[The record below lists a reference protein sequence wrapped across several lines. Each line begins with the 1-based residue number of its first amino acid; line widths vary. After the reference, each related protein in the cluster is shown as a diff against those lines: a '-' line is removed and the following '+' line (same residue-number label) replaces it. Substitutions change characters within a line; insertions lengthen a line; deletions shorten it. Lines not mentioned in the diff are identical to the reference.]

1 MKEVLKSLFTGYSF
15 RSKVEN
21 EEGSDLAVIQ
31 MKDLDNGYQEIG
43 EDLICINS
51 SKVPE
56 KYLLQSGD
64 VLFIS
69 KGANNYALVFRKEI
83 KAVAA
88 AAFFVLRPDES
99 KVIPEYLAW
108 YINQRDAQR
117 FIEENRAGTYIPNV
131 NKTTLMDLKV
141 KAPPLDKQERI
152 AKVAELSRKEQAI
165 YAELK
170 QNRKIMVDTML
181 QSTII

>member
-21 EEGSDLAVIQ
+21 EEQGDLAVIQ

-43 EDLICINS
+43 DDLICIDS

-64 VLFIS
+64 ILFIS

-108 YINQRDAQR
+108 FINQRDAQR

-131 NKTTLMDLKV
+131 NKRTLESIPLRLPEKKLQEKIVQIDILRKREYLLTNQLLELREILVSNQLLK
-141 KAPPLDKQERI
+141 
-152 AKVAELSRKEQAI
+152 
-165 YAELK
+165 
-170 QNRKIMVDTML
+170 ML
-181 QSTII
+181 N